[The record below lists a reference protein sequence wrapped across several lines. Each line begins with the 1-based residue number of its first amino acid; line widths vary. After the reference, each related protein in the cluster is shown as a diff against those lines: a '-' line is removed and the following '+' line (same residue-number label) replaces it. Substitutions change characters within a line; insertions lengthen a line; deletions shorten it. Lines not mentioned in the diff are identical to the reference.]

1 MFEKQLY
8 TENMLIR
15 LVLAPGK
22 VIRDAL
28 VAPADEVVKVPRL
41 QADPEASVGV
51 SGSFGDQGADEGKL
65 VQAVD
70 ADL

>member
-1 MFEKQLY
+1 MLEKQLY
-8 TENMLIR
+8 TETMLIR
-15 LVLAPGK
+15 LVLAPSK
-22 VIRDAL
+22 VIGDAL
-28 VAPADEVVKVPRL
+28 IAPPDDIVKVPRL